1 MPFQITAGELAKI
14 IQAEVNGDPALPLTD
29 LNGIEHAQPGELT
42 FYASQKYLQFLP
54 TTRASALMMVKG
66 SPEIADIRGRG
77 KTVLE
82 VADPFKSYMQLCHW
96 IVTQQAVKAP
106 PGVHKTAVVAPG
118 VKVPA
123 SAVIGPYAVVEAD
136 VTLGENVRI
145 DAFAYVG
152 SQSRIGDGT
161 RIRSYAALVSP
172 CQIGKNCDIQ
182 AGAVVGADGLAIN
195 KGAGDDG
202 ALSRIPQLGD
212 VVIEDNCQI
221 GANTVIERA
230 ALGHT
235 RIGKDTKIDVTVVI
249 GHGDQLGQKVRIC
262 ALTGLAGSVN
272 VGDNVVM
279 GGHCGIAD
287 HTNIGKNTMMA
298 SSFVGTDVPP
308 DSVFAGH
315 PGKPYKDWLREQ
327 FSLKKLPETAKDVRA
342 LKRQVE
348 ELTQRLAALEAAA
361 K

>member
-1 MPFQITAGELAKI
+1 MPFKITAGELAKI
-14 IQAEVNGDPALPLTD
+14 INAEVNGDAATTLTD
-29 LNGIEHAQPGELT
+29 LNGIEHAQPGELS
-42 FYASQKYLQFLP
+42 FFASVRYAKFLP
-54 TTRASALMMVKG
+54 TTQAAALMMVKG
-66 SPEIADIRGRG
+66 SPEVTTIRARG

-96 IVTQQAVKAP
+96 IVMQQTKPVA
-106 PGVHKTAVVAPG
+106 PGVHPTALVAAD

-123 SAVIGPYAVVEAD
+123 SATIGPCAVVEAG
-136 VTLGENVRI
+136 VTLGEKVRI

-152 SQSRIGDGT
+152 PQSHIGDGT

-172 CQIGKNCDIQ
+172 CTIGKNCDIQ

-202 ALSRIPQLGD
+202 PLSRIPQLGD

-249 GHGDQLGQKVRIC
+249 GHGDQLGEKVRIC

-272 VGDNVVM
+272 VGDNVV
-279 GGHCGIAD
+279 
-287 HTNIGKNTMMA
+287 
-298 SSFVGTDVPP
+298 
-308 DSVFAGH
+308 
-315 PGKPYKDWLREQ
+315 
-327 FSLKKLPETAKDVRA
+327 
-342 LKRQVE
+342 
-348 ELTQRLAALEAAA
+348 
-361 K
+361 